1 MKKMYCESD
10 IGSVLIGD
18 GNWTF
23 AVPNIGG
30 DGTTEIKIYESDQ
43 EFNADSWCKNMK
55 FISSAQGRFGIY
67 DYDCAYR
74 ELLSGKITIENAM
87 FVLNGRYGVYQGHY
101 KVAFVK
107 WEDYN
112 KRCD

>member
-1 MKKMYCESD
+1 MQTLYSSCD

-30 DGTTEIKIYESDQ
+30 DGTTEIKIFDSDA
-43 EFNADSWCKNMK
+43 EWSKHPWSRKMH
-55 FISSAQGRFGIY
+55 FISSVQGRFGIF
-67 DYDCAYR
+67 DYDCAFH
-74 ELLSGKITIENAM
+74 ELLSGDMTIDNAM
-87 FVLNGRYGVYQGHY
+87 VILNGRYGVYNADW

-107 WEDYN
+107 WETYIT
-112 KRCD
+112 

>member
-1 MKKMYCESD
+1 MKRYSCDCD

-30 DGTTEIKIYESDQ
+30 DGVTEVLIFDSGDEFAESL
-43 EFNADSWCKNMK
+43 EGKEMK
-55 FISSAQGRFGIY
+55 FISSVQGKINVY
-67 DYDCAYR
+67 DYDCVYP
-74 ELLSGKITIENAM
+74 ELMRGESVAPMATLD
-87 FVLNGRYGVYQGHY
+87 GRYGVYHGYY

-107 WEDYN
+107 W
-112 KRCD
+112 RM